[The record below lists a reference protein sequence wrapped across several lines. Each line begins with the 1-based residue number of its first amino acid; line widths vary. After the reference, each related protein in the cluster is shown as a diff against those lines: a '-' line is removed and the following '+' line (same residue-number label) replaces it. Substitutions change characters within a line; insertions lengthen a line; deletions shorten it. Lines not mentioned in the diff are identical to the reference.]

1 MSGYRRLVEPPAF
14 YQTVVPVSLD
24 TVLAVQATGAAFAL
38 LICGSDQGSGHM
50 EALLST
56 ALQHQQPG
64 VLALKVS
71 VTNAEDAG
79 RLSVI
84 MVPQL
89 RVYRGGQE
97 LARQR
102 GTMDYG
108 RLLAF
113 LQKAVR

>member
-1 MSGYRRLVEPPAF
+1 MPGYRRLVDPPAL

-24 TVLAVQATGAAFAL
+24 TVLAVQATGATFAL
-38 LICGSDQGSGHM
+38 LVCGSDQGSVHM
-50 EALLST
+50 EALLRT

-64 VLALKVS
+64 VLALKVN
-71 VTNAEDAG
+71 VTNQEDAS
-79 RLSVI
+79 RLTVA

-108 RLLAF
+108 RLLTF
-113 LQKAVR
+113 LRKAAR